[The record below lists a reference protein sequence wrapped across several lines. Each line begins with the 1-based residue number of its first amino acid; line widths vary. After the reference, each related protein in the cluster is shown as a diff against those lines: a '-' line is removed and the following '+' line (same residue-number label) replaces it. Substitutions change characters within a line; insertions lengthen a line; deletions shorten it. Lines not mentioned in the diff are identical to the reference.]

1 MADDDLPPLSP
12 EDERFVR
19 AGELALCILE
29 GEELASARRD
39 QLADPDFA
47 AAVTWWDNRLGTMAE
62 QAAAMSPGAGV
73 WRAIEQRLDA
83 RRSGNTP
90 VSMSETS
97 SSRPAGWSVALA
109 VGGAGLA
116 AAALALF
123 LATPRPAA
131 VGPAVEPTQSQRGPQ
146 LVAQLSDESGSLG
159 IASVIDPSAERLALK
174 IRGFEPGPEQ
184 SPELWVVPEGG
195 APVSLGLIPA
205 SGEFERD
212 LSAEERELLVE
223 GATLAVTIE
232 QRAGAPH
239 DEPST
244 PILVA
249 GPLDQV

>member
-1 MADDDLPPLSP
+1 MADDLPPLSP

-19 AGELALCILE
+19 AGELSLGVLE
-29 GEELASARRD
+29 GEELATAKRD

-47 AAVTWWDNRLGTMAE
+47 DAVAWWDNRLGTMAE

-73 WRAIEQRLDA
+73 WRAIEQRLDSY
-83 RRSGNTP
+83 RSGNTP
-90 VSMSETS
+90 ASLGAVTS
-97 SSRPAGWSVALA
+97 RRPAGWSVALA

-131 VGPAVEPTQSQRGPQ
+131 VGPAVEPSQNQRGPQ
-146 LVAQLSDESGSLG
+146 LVAQLSDESGALG

-174 IRGFEPGPEQ
+174 IRGFEPGPEE
-184 SPELWVVPEGG
+184 SPELWVVPAGG
-195 APVSLGLIPA
+195 APISLGLIPA
-205 SGEFERD
+205 SDEFERD
-212 LSAEERELLVE
+212 LSAEERALLVE

-232 QRAGAPH
+232 QRDGAPH
-239 DEPST
+239 DAPST